1 VGNPWPSLT
10 LGTSPGARSVTA
22 PGDGPHRF
30 HRRRRPRC
38 CIASPG
44 AAANQLVA
52 DIPAGQMWAAPLV
65 NAQRT
70 RRPNTAFSTTPAR
83 DRSPAAFTND
93 GLWTRNPLPR
103 WSLHRGT
110 QRATLRTETPPLGP
124 PIRRISGLSYRLP
137 EIFTHPGSAWFCSH
151 PCSMRLTVCPDLKS
165 GQKIKRPWPTQA
177 ACADG
182 AEQLVSVDHF

>member
-1 VGNPWPSLT
+1 MGNPWPSLT

-93 GLWTRNPLPR
+93 GLWTRKPMPP
-103 WSLHRGT
+103 WSLHRGN
-110 QRATLRTETPPLGP
+110 QRATLRTETPPPGAPHSSHQWFVILAPGNFHP
-124 PIRRISGLSYRLP
+124 SGLGVVLQPPLQHEVNGVTGLKVRAKD
-137 EIFTHPGSAWFCSH
+137 PGGSGMALANASSMCS
-151 PCSMRLTVCPDLKS
+151 K
-165 GQKIKRPWPTQA
+165 G
-177 ACADG
+177 
-182 AEQLVSVDHF
+182 